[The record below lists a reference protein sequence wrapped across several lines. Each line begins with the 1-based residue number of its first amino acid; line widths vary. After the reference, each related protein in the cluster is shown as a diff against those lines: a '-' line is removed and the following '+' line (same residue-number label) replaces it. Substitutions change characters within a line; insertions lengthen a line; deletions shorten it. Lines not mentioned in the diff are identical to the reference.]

1 MNCIYIINNFDIFII
16 MEIRQATCLDIKDI
30 KQINMD
36 SLPVYYNHKEYIN
49 FILDNDTFV
58 LVSMQDSTITGYI
71 IAKMYTKRRLH
82 IITFSVSEKYRRQ
95 GVGSELI
102 KESIKIA
109 KKKYKVKKV
118 TLFVKKS
125 YILAINFYEKNEF
138 IKKELLRH
146 YYGQG
151 DDGYYM
157 VKILKK

>member
-1 MNCIYIINNFDIFII
+1 MQ
-16 MEIRQATCLDIKDI
+16 IRLATCLDIKDI
-30 KQINMD
+30 RQINMD

-58 LVSMQDSTITGYI
+58 LVSLQDSIITGYI
-71 IAKMYTKRRLH
+71 IAKMYTRRRLH
-82 IITFSVSEKYRRQ
+82 IITFSVNEKYRRK
-95 GVGSELI
+95 GIGSELI
-102 KESIKIA
+102 KETIKNA
-109 KKKYKVKKV
+109 KDKKYKVKKV

-125 YILAINFYEKNEF
+125 NKLAINFYEKNEF
-138 IKKELLRH
+138 MKKELLKN